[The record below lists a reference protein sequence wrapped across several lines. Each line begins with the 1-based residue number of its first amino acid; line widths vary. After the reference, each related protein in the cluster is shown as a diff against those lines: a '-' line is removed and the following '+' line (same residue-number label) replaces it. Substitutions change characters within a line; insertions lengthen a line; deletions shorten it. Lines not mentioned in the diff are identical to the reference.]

1 MERLTER
8 QEQFI
13 QAAPPL
19 YQGAVRD
26 AFEGKA
32 SPRRAIKAFC
42 LSCTGFVRDE
52 VRNCTVVLCPL
63 HAFRPYVKRDDD
75 QGESAEEHWG
85 GQGND
90 ANDRPGTNA
99 RPLSIFR

>member
-13 QAAPPL
+13 QSAPPL

-32 SPRRAIKAFC
+32 SPRRVIKAFC
-42 LSCTGFVRDE
+42 LSCTGFVRE
-52 VRNCTVVLCPL
+52 EIKACTVVLCPL
-63 HAFRPYVKRDDD
+63 HAFRPYVKHDDERA
-75 QGESAEEHWG
+75 ES
-85 GQGND
+85 
-90 ANDRPGTNA
+90 
-99 RPLSIFR
+99 

>member
-1 MERLTER
+1 MERLTDR

-13 QAAPPL
+13 SDAPPL

-42 LSCTGFVRDE
+42 LSCTGFMRE
-52 VRNCTVVLCPL
+52 EIKACTVVLCPL
-63 HAFRPYVKRDDD
+63 HAFRPYVKRDDE
-75 QGESAEEHWG
+75 Q
-85 GQGND
+85 
-90 ANDRPGTNA
+90 ANDVED
-99 RPLSIFR
+99 